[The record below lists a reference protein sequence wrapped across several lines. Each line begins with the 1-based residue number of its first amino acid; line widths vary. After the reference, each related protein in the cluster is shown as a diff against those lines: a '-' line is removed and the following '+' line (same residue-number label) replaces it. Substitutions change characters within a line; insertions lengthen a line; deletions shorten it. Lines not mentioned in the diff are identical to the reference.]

1 MLNIA
6 RCKVVDEIYESSRS
20 RVLRAVRVV
29 DNKQVIV
36 KIQNS
41 DHPTI
46 GEIVRYKHEYR
57 IISSLINLSGVPKIC
72 SLERDRNRLAIIFED
87 IGATSLDRLMNSTVF
102 SMEDCIIL
110 AIQICATL
118 GQIHSEGII
127 HKDLNP
133 SNIVLNPV
141 SRQLNIIDFGIS
153 TWMARENTTLA
164 NPNSLE
170 GSLAYMSP
178 EQTGRMNRLLDYR
191 SDYYSLGVT
200 LYELFTGK
208 LPFNSVDPLELVHC
222 HIARKPKPPNEAH
235 PAVPEP
241 ISNIIT
247 RLLSKN
253 AESRYQSIHGIQAD
267 LERCLTQIQ
276 QTGRIVFFEVARSD
290 FSEKLEIPQRLYG
303 REEQTQNLIEA
314 FFRVVGGAREVSLV
328 FGRGGIGKTSLVRQ
342 LYKSVTS
349 QRGYFVSGKFDRFRT
364 HGGPYSAI
372 IMALREFILQILGED
387 EKAIGDW
394 KSEILKALGDS
405 AQVIVDFIPE
415 LELIIGPQPRV
426 SRLEPL
432 EARNRFFMLFQS
444 LMRVLCRAEHPL
456 VMFLDDIQ
464 WADSSSLKL
473 LELILTDPDTKC
485 LLLIVAYRDN
495 EIGPYHPLTTMINTL
510 EGKDVVTNLL
520 HLDSLQIEHVTELI
534 ADTLRADK
542 SSVEE
547 LAGLIYHKTAGNPFY
562 LKEFVNALYEQKL
575 LEFDFERG
583 LWRWNVPKIR
593 EQKISDNVVDLV
605 EAKILR
611 LPTRT
616 QNLLKVA
623 GCVGNLFGLHILS
636 WAIHDS
642 LRNVA
647 VDLKPA
653 ISEGLVFPVGTGF
666 KSVELEI
673 EEANLNMK
681 VEYQFAHDR
690 IQYAAYSLIP
700 ENERALIHRKLGR
713 LLLDS
718 IAADSSDNHIFDV
731 VDQYNSSFN
740 IIVDDQEK
748 SELAELN
755 LRAGKKANMAMA
767 HEDAFSYFQA
777 GLNALE
783 EDSWE
788 KNYVLTLELHV
799 EAIQAAYLATRFNNI
814 EPLSLAVM
822 EHTRSLLDKVKVYE
836 IRIQAFIAQ
845 NKRADAVRISLE
857 ILDQLGEKFAVN
869 PNKLTVMVDFVKTR
883 FVLSI
888 RRIKSLA
895 NLSDMIDRNKIAT
908 MRVLR
913 CVISA
918 SYTVAPNLFALM
930 VFRMVRLSAKYGK
943 TRQTAL
949 AFAAYGIILSSAMKD
964 VDAGNLFGDMALE
977 MVRRDDIKE
986 DLARI
991 NFIVYSFVRIWRYPL
1006 RDTLKPLLQNFQIG
1020 LDVGDLEY
1028 AALSAAFYCTHS
1040 YGVGKDLPEL
1050 EKEIAKYGHLI
1061 GKLKQD
1067 TTRHLVQV
1075 YHQEVLNLTISSE
1088 DPCNLVGSAFDEN
1101 KILPVLYE
1109 SNERAIVSAM
1119 FVQKLRLCYLF
1130 YDYRTAVE
1138 YGAKAQQYL
1147 NGAQGSV
1154 LFPVAFFYYSLAL
1167 LSVFDESNPYE
1178 RKAILRKVNSYQRQ
1192 LENWSSKAP
1201 TNYMHKF
1208 LLVESEKFRVLG
1220 RNHEAKRHYEL
1231 AIAKARQSQYL
1242 NEEAL
1247 AHERAGIFYLST
1259 EDTLKAQNAIE
1270 EARNC
1275 YLTWGAMTKVKHLN
1289 ETYPELLSEY
1299 PSLTPSEFSGESPKH
1314 RRAGSS
1320 TEENIDLTAVLRAS
1334 QTLSSEIIFENLL
1347 TKMMSIVIQ
1356 IGGAEKG
1363 FLILEKEGALYIEA
1377 RTSILNGEHFDLN
1390 PVQVVNSKE
1399 LPSSVVNFV
1408 SRTCEPV
1415 ILDDAQ
1421 SENPFVNDNYV
1432 TEKGPKSVLCLPIM
1446 RGGRSSGVLYLEN
1459 NQATGAFTAGRVE
1472 MLKVISAQA
1481 AISIEN
1487 AKLYRNLEE
1496 SAAKYRSLFEN
1507 AQEAI
1512 FIAQDGYVRFFNPR
1526 FTDLSGCSSQ
1536 EVSSQPLASMVYPED
1551 QSILSE
1557 QQIKSLGK
1565 EPTPNIASFRIVRK
1579 DSTEVW
1585 VQNNS
1590 IGVDW
1595 LGRPATLNFLTDITD
1610 IKKASDLNVRT
1621 ERLKAIADLA
1631 GGVAHNFN
1639 NVLQVVISGSELALD
1654 DLTKGD
1660 TSRVRTNLERIRDS
1674 SIFGADTVKRLQSF
1688 AKVRSEDTELENN
1701 LFDLSKIVRQAAD
1714 ISRPW
1719 WKTNLEKKGLQIKMG
1734 LNLKDGCMVLG
1745 KESELF
1751 EVLINLIKNAA
1762 EAMPDGGNINI
1773 STRADR
1779 DDVVLE
1785 LQDTGTGIPESD
1797 LKKMFEPFWTT
1808 KGAMGT
1814 GLGLAVSHGIISS
1827 HGGTISVNSKF
1838 RHGTTFTIKLPLSKA
1853 SVQEISSSPTSILD
1867 LNLKVLVID
1876 DTEPI
1881 LTLMRDMLT
1890 GYRQTVLTA
1899 KSGAE
1904 GLDIFK
1910 NHEIDIVI
1918 CDLGMP
1924 GMSGWEVGKMVRS
1937 ICGEKGIPKT
1947 PFLLL
1952 TGWGGQSLGPDKIV
1966 ESGIDGVLEKPIHS
1980 QSLLGMIRRVVKK
1993 RLNYN

>member
-6 RCKVVDEIYESSRS
+6 GCNVIDEIYESNLS
-20 RVLRAVRVV
+20 RVLRAVRVI
-29 DNKQVIV
+29 DYKQVIL

-57 IISSLINLSGVPKIC
+57 ITRSLENLLGVPKIC

-87 IGATSLDRLMNSTVF
+87 IGATSLDRLKNSTPF
-102 SMEDCIIL
+102 SLEDSIIL
-110 AIQICATL
+110 AIQICGTL

-133 SNIVLNPV
+133 SNIVLNPI
-141 SRQLNIIDFGIS
+141 SRQLKIIDFGIS
-153 TWMARENTTLA
+153 TWMTRENTALA
-164 NPNSLE
+164 NPNTLE

-208 LPFNSVDPLELVHC
+208 LPFDTADPLELVHC
-222 HIARKPKPPNEAH
+222 HIARKPKPPIEVN
-235 PAVPEP
+235 PVVPEP
-241 ISNIIT
+241 ISNVIIK
-247 RLLSKN
+247 LLSKN
-253 AESRYQSIHGIQAD
+253 AESRYQSIHGLQAD
-267 LERCLTQIQ
+267 LEQCLTQIQ
-276 QTGRIVFFEVARSD
+276 QTGRIKFFEVARSD
-290 FSEKLEIPQRLYG
+290 ISEKLEIPQRLYG
-303 REEQTQNLIEA
+303 REEQTEILVKA
-314 FFRVVGGAREVSLV
+314 FFRVVGGAREISVVS
-328 FGRGGIGKTSLVRQ
+328 GRGGIGKTSLVKQ

-349 QRGYFVSGKFDRFRT
+349 QRGYFISGKFDRFRL
-364 HGGPYSAI
+364 HGPYNAI
-372 IMALREFILQILGED
+372 LAALREFMLQILGED
-387 EKAIGDW
+387 ENRIGDW
-394 KSEILKALGDS
+394 KCEILNALGVS
-405 AQVIVDFIPE
+405 AQVIIEVIPE
-415 LELIIGPQPRV
+415 LELIVGPQPRV
-426 SRLEPL
+426 SSLEPL

-456 VMFLDDIQ
+456 VMFLDDVQ

-485 LLLIVAYRDN
+485 LLLIVAFRDN
-495 EIGPYHPLTTMINTL
+495 ETGPYHPLTTMINTL
-510 EGKDVVTNLL
+510 EGKDVVTNL
-520 HLDSLQIEHVTELI
+520 HLGPLQIEHVTELI
-534 ADTLRADK
+534 ADTLQTDMSR
-542 SSVEE
+542 VEQ
-547 LAGLIYHKTAGNPFY
+547 LAGLVYHKTTGNPFY

-583 LWRWNVPKIR
+583 RWQWNVPKIR

-673 EEANLNMK
+673 EEANPSMK
-681 VEYQFAHDR
+681 LEYQFAHDR

-700 ENERALIHRKLGR
+700 ENERALIHRKLAR
-713 LLLDS
+713 LLLENT
-718 IAADSSDNHIFDV
+718 AADSPDDHIFDV
-731 VDQYNSSFN
+731 VDQFNSAFS
-740 IIVDDQEK
+740 IVVDDQER

-755 LRAGKKANMAMA
+755 LRAGKKANTAMA
-767 HEDAFSYFQA
+767 YEDAFLYFQA
-777 GLNALE
+777 GLNALVK
-783 EDSWE
+783 DSWE
-788 KNYVLTLELHV
+788 RNYNLTLELHV
-799 EAIQAAYLATRFNNI
+799 EAVQAAYLATRFSEI
-814 EPLSLAVM
+814 ERLVSYII
-822 EHTRSLLDKVKVYE
+822 EHARTLLDKVKVYE
-836 IRIQAFIAQ
+836 VRIQAFIAQ
-845 NKRADAVRISLE
+845 NKRADAVRTSLE
-857 ILDQLGEKFAVN
+857 ILNQLGEKFPVN
-869 PNKLTVMVDFVKTR
+869 PNKLNVMADFMKTR
-883 FVLSI
+883 LVLSV
-888 RRIKSLA
+888 RRVKSLV
-895 NLSDMIDRNKIAT
+895 NLPEMTDQKKLAA

-913 CVISA
+913 SVISA

-930 VFRMVRLSAKYGK
+930 AFKMVRLSARYGK
-943 TRQTAL
+943 ARQSGV
-949 AFAAYGIILSSAMKD
+949 AFAAYAIILCSIIG
-964 VDAGNLFGDMALE
+964 DADSGYRYGAMALE
-977 MVRRDDIKE
+977 LVNRDDIKE
-986 DLARI
+986 DLARV
-991 NFIVYSFVRIWRYPL
+991 NFAVYSFIRIWRDPL
-1006 RDTLKPLLQNFQIG
+1006 RDTLEPLLESFHIG
-1020 LDVGDLEY
+1020 LEVGDLEY

-1050 EKEIAKYGHLI
+1050 EKEIAKYDHLI

-1075 YHQEVLNLTISSE
+1075 YRQEVLNLMVPSE
-1088 DPCNLVGSAFDEN
+1088 NPCNLAGSAFDED
-1101 KILPVLYE
+1101 KMLPILYE
-1109 SNERAIVSAM
+1109 SNERAIISAI
-1119 FVQKLRLCYLF
+1119 FIQKLRLCYLF
-1130 YDYRTAVE
+1130 YDYQASVE

-1147 NGAQGSV
+1147 DGTRGSV
-1154 LFPVAFFYYSLAL
+1154 LFPVAYFYYSLGL
-1167 LSVFDESNPYE
+1167 LSVFAESNPDE
-1178 RKAILRKVNSYQRQ
+1178 RKAILRKVNSYQKQ

-1208 LLVESEKFRVLG
+1208 LLVESERFRVLG

-1259 EDTLKAQNAIE
+1259 GDTLKAQNAIE

-1299 PSLTPSEFSGESPKH
+1299 PSLTPSEFSGEAPKH

-1363 FLILEKEGALYIEA
+1363 FLILEKEGSLYIEA
-1377 RTSILNGEHFDLN
+1377 RTSILNGEHFDSS

-1432 TEKGPKSVLCLPIM
+1432 REKGPKSVLCLPIM

-1526 FTDLSGCSSQ
+1526 FIDLSGCSSQ
-1536 EVSSQPLASMVYPED
+1536 EVSSQPLASMVYSVD

-1557 QQIKSLGK
+1557 QQTKSLGK
-1565 EPTPNIASFRIVRK
+1565 ESTPNIASFRIVRK

-1654 DLTKGD
+1654 DLTKGN

-1827 HGGTISVNSKF
+1827 HGGTISVDSKF
-1838 RHGTTFTIKLPLSKA
+1838 RYGTTFTIKLPLSKA

-1980 QSLLGMIRRVVKK
+1980 QSLLGMIRKVAKK
-1993 RLNYN
+1993 QLDHN